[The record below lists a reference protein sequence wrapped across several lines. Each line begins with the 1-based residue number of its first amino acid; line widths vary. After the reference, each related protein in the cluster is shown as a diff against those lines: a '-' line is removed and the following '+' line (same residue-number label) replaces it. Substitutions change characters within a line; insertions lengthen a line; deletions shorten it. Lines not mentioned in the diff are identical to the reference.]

1 MYNILSSIYYI
12 FLTLTGTDLTTNT
25 KQAHGENAPST
36 LTLTYFDE
44 LISSKQVVLEMGEFD
59 AQHLKLEEAKQLI
72 HQMKLYYLHTN
83 ETDEKYALLNCFTKK
98 PDQFK
103 HMDLIKQLEKDLNI
117 NSDASK

>member
-1 MYNILSSIYYI
+1 
-12 FLTLTGTDLTTNT
+12 
-25 KQAHGENAPST
+25 
-36 LTLTYFDE
+36 
-44 LISSKQVVLEMGEFD
+44 MGEFD

-83 ETDEKYALLNCFTKK
+83 ETDEKYTLLNCFTKK

-103 HMDLIKQLEKDLNI
+103 HMNLIKQLEKDLNI